1 MLRCNVLLLQVVVVF
16 LVPIVQAATSWQWV
30 TVMLCPGPYLGA
42 VAILALKLSP
52 DVKRIANGL
61 G

>member
-1 MLRCNVLLLQVVVVF
+1 VF